1 MMSQRAA
8 LEVLARHRG
17 QHVVLTTMSSVE
29 IWHELSDTP
38 LDFAFVPS
46 SMGQGPALGLGLA
59 LASPPRQ
66 GGELAPPSEG
76 VGEPPSSGGGVEPER
91 GVVVVNG
98 DGCTLMNLGCLV
110 TLAAYPARLYLLIM
124 DNGLYEVT
132 GGQVTPGS
140 RRTDFA
146 GLARAAGISRVY
158 TFADLESWQAGAADA
173 LTGPG
178 PVVIWLQVEGRLG
191 QPSPKAPRP
200 MTEQIARL
208 RQALGIKETRT

>member
-1 MMSQRAA
+1 MADDLTFLMGKFPARLPVQLRYARTHMWAQEFCPEGAQQDSPGQRP
-8 LEVLARHRG
+8 G
-17 QHVVLTTMSSVE
+17 
-29 IWHELSDTP
+29 
-38 LDFAFVPS
+38 
-46 SMGQGPALGLGLA
+46 
-59 LASPPRQ
+59 
-66 GGELAPPSEG
+66 
-76 VGEPPSSGGGVEPER
+76 

-110 TLAAYPARLYLLIM
+110 TLAAHPARLYLLIM

-158 TFADLESWQAGAADA
+158 TFADLESWQAGAAEA

-178 PVVIWLQVEGRLG
+178 PDLLWLQIEGRLG
-191 QPSPKAPRP
+191 QPSPEAPRP
-200 MTEQIARL
+200 MTEQIAR
-208 RQALGIKETRT
+208 